1 MCGTRMDGHAHSCVY
16 AHAENHYHK
25 YVLPRLS
32 LCHEEQG
39 YKISFAALEFV
50 ILCAS
55 HLSVE

>member
-1 MCGTRMDGHAHSCVY
+1 MDGHAHSCVY